1 MVLGIIQDSE
11 DSQNVEIPV
20 APQNLITSWQGHK
33 GNIIFTTTNLLSST
47 SLDVS
52 CELCST

>member
-20 APQNLITSWQGHK
+20 APQNLMTSWQGHK
-33 GNIIFTTTNLLSST
+33 GNISFTTTNFLSST
-47 SLDVS
+47 SIDVS
-52 CELCST
+52 CEL